1 MNLLLDTSVFLWY
14 ITNDKR
20 LSKNFLIEIENKSN
34 DVYLSVISIWECIIK
49 QQIGKLNFPK
59 PTAEYLTTQRDRH
72 NIFALPLDEFSL
84 FFLSEL
90 PLIHKDPF
98 DRILIC
104 QAKSNNLAIVTSD
117 NLIKQYPVKI
127 L

>member
-1 MNLLLDTSVFLWY
+1 MNLLLDTSIFLWY

-20 LSKNFLIEIENKSN
+20 LSESIGKIIKDKRNN
-34 DVYLSVISIWECIIK
+34 VYLSVISVWECIIK
-49 QQIGKLNFPK
+49 EQIGKLNFPK
-59 PTAEYLTTQRDRH
+59 PAATYLTYQREQH
-72 NIFALPLDEFSL
+72 KILSLPLEESDL
-84 FFLSEL
+84 NNLNTL

-104 QAKSNNLAIVTSD
+104 QAKNKNFLLVTSD
-117 NLIKQYPVKI
+117 NIIKQYPIKT